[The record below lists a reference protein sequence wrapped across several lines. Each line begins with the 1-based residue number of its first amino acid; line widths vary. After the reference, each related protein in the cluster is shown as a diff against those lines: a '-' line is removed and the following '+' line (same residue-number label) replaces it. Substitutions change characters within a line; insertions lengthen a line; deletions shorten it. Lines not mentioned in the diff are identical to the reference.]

1 MSKRQRT
8 SVKRIIANVI
18 RDMQLDDVSFHIDSM
33 IEWAA
38 EAESFIASFDTFEK
52 VECELDVDNYR
63 AELPCGFYQ
72 LISLKVGD
80 KFMEM
85 TNRDFRHFD
94 KSESNTRGNLAV
106 AEDAGEFKYSL
117 DNHFIHISSLK
128 TGKIGISYLAVPTDD
143 EGLPLVL
150 ESHEPA
156 IVSYIM
162 WKMKTVDYING
173 KLALH
178 VYQNLERRWQMLCG
192 QARGNDNM
200 PDTKEME
207 YIAAVF
213 QQLIPPPTQ
222 QEVYNNVPTFK
233 NKY

>member
-117 DNHFIHISSLK
+117 DNHFIHISS
-128 TGKIGISYLAVPTDD
+128 SR
-143 EGLPLVL
+143 
-150 ESHEPA
+150 S
-156 IVSYIM
+156 
-162 WKMKTVDYING
+162 
-173 KLALH
+173 
-178 VYQNLERRWQMLCG
+178 
-192 QARGNDNM
+192 
-200 PDTKEME
+200 
-207 YIAAVF
+207 
-213 QQLIPPPTQ
+213 
-222 QEVYNNVPTFK
+222 
-233 NKY
+233 